1 MFEASPL
8 LIYMGVVAVLF
19 LVPGRA
25 VILALALALAL
36 SAARVS
42 QWIGRNSSIGK
53 WQGKVV
59 GTIYI
64 ALGLQLALQE
74 RR

>member
-8 LIYMGVVAVLF
+8 SIYMGVVAVLF
-19 LVPGRA
+19 PVPGAA
-25 VILALALALAL
+25 VILTLAL

-64 ALGLQLALQE
+64 AVGLQLALQE

>member
-19 LVPGRA
+19 LVPGLA
-25 VILALALALAL
+25 VILTLAL

-59 GTIYI
+59 GGIYI

>member
-19 LVPGRA
+19 LVPGLA
-25 VILALALALAL
+25 VILTLAL

-59 GTIYI
+59 CGIYI